1 MSQDKRK
8 EMDHEAK
15 VASQR
20 SDRKTLHAL
29 AKVLTVRVQQLEP
42 LLGINKER
50 FLTAKSKRWSGQTT
64 FKKHQTSRNYVKLLT
79 LANKLPALRKTTV
92 KHYTENSPAV
102 FLKLKT
108 TSVTEILTI
117 CWDGSKE
124 KTMWLLCKTWGQQ
137 SSARKQ
143 QNGSMVTIGKKQCLV
158 NWEGLL
164 QCLSQQNRRVSYG
177 KLYGRSTIIWPS
189 RPYVYHINKSKQH
202 GS

>member
-92 KHYTENSPAV
+92 KHYTENSNSCFLEVEDHQCYWNIDYLLGWKQGENHVTALQNLGPA
-102 FLKLKT
+102 K
-108 TSVTEILTI
+108 
-117 CWDGSKE
+117 
-124 KTMWLLCKTWGQQ
+124 LCKETAKWLYGHNRKETMSGKLGR
-137 SSARKQ
+137 SSA
-143 QNGSMVTIGKKQCLV
+143 
-158 NWEGLL
+158 
-164 QCLSQQNRRVSYG
+164 VSFSA
-177 KLYGRSTIIWPS
+177 K
-189 RPYVYHINKSKQH
+189 
-202 GS
+202 